1 MKRRFGY
8 KGYPGMQVNNERPSE
23 TQNKTVSETSLPL
36 LQSRDWILSVM
47 MRANEIARIDDA
59 NGMIQNMLDLMMEIS
74 LAESANFFQI
84 DTATDELLITHVRG
98 DTESEYLVGLRL
110 NRQQGLPGLAFCDS
124 KVVVVGDL
132 PSEPD
137 WLRVVDP
144 VSAARKRNVIN
155 LPVANNDQTVGVIQ
169 IYNYQQAEL
178 DLLKVLSDRLA
189 VEMDRRK
196 EVQAS
201 RQSNQRLLTLVDM
214 LGEVAGT
221 LDRNRLLH
229 LVTENASRLVGG
241 ERSSIF
247 LVDPNTRDMIFQV
260 AYKSPDPENLGAV
273 TKQAEQ
279 TAADP
284 GSNRLEREYSG
295 SISRPSQFQPGEFS
309 YFNRSAIT
317 VPLRSD
323 SPTTESVDDQQH
335 ILGGLMVLNGQ
346 DASFKEEDA
355 QLLHILANQASTFLQ
370 VAEMYEG
377 AGELFLGVIKALA
390 TAIDAKDPSTKGHS
404 QRVSDLSVLI
414 ATELG
419 VDETLVNDLRIGSL
433 FHDIGKI
440 GIPDGILLKNG
451 KLNGKELEYIKL
463 HPRTGVNILS
473 QVKLLEPMT
482 PAILEHHERLD
493 GSGYPAGLTDK
504 QISWMGRIVAVAD
517 VYDAMTSNRP
527 YRLGLSK
534 VEVLAYLRG
543 KAGTQFDPECVLAL
557 EQILSRPNPAT
568 TGILNRMTSEQDY

>member
-1 MKRRFGY
+1 M
-8 KGYPGMQVNNERPSE
+8 PVNNAKPNE
-23 TQNKTVSETSLPL
+23 TQNKTISEVNISLP
-36 LQSRDWILSVM
+36 QGRDWILSVM
-47 MRANEIARIDDA
+47 TRANEIARAEDA
-59 NGMIQNMLDLMMEIS
+59 NSMIEGMLDMMMEIS
-74 LAESANFFQI
+74 LADSVNFFQL
-84 DTATDELLITHVRG
+84 DPSTDELVMTHVRG
-98 DTESEYLVGLRL
+98 DAESEYLVGLRL

-124 KVVVVGDL
+124 KIVVVGDL

-155 LPVANNDQTVGVIQ
+155 LPVLNKEKTLGVIQ

-178 DLLKVLSDRLA
+178 DLLMVLGDRLA
-189 VEMDRRK
+189 VEMEQRK
-196 EVQAS
+196 EVDSTRA
-201 RQSNQRLLTLVDM
+201 SNQRLLTLVDM

-247 LVDPNTRDMIFQV
+247 LVDPTTRDMIFQV
-260 AYKSPDPENLGAV
+260 AYKTPDPAEPPAEGKVEPPSAV
-273 TKQAEQ
+273 NNA
-279 TAADP
+279 
-284 GSNRLEREYSG
+284 SG
-295 SISRPSQFQPGEFS
+295 ITRNHPTPKTRPTQFQPGEFS

-323 SPTTESVDDQQH
+323 APSSGTTDSHQH

-346 DASFKEEDA
+346 SASFKEEDA

-370 VAEMYEG
+370 VADMYEG

-414 ATELG
+414 ARELG
-419 VDETLVNDLRIGSL
+419 LDETSVNDLRIGSL

-451 KLNGKELEYIKL
+451 KLNENEIEYVKL

-473 QVKLLEPMT
+473 QVKLLEPMA

-493 GSGYPAGLTDK
+493 GSGYPAKLTDK

-534 VEVLAYLRG
+534 VEVLMYLQE
-543 KAGTQFDPECVLAL
+543 KAGTQFDPECVWAL
-557 EQILSRPNPAT
+557 EQILSRPT
-568 TGILNRMTSEQDY
+568 QKDTGNSTRFNSEPDY